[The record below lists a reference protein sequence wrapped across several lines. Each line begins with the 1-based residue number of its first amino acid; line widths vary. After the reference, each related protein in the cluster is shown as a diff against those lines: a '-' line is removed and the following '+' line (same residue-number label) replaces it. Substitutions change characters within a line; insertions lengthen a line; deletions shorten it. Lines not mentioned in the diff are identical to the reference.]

1 MSFKFGILP
10 VTLLQQ
16 NCALVWDDE
25 TNIGAVI
32 DPGGDVST
40 IIATVEKMNLTI
52 KDIFLTHG
60 HFDHAGGAT
69 ELADALK
76 IPVTGPGIEDKF
88 LLDHL
93 VEDGLRYGVSG
104 KNCHPTRWLAHGETI
119 KMGGVAFNVR
129 HCPGHTPGH
138 MVFLSPA
145 LKFGFMGDV
154 LFKGSIGRT
163 DLGNYGD
170 YDQLITSIRRELLCL
185 PDDFAFSCGHGPG
198 STIGSE
204 RLTNPFLQGSHTQP
218 A

>member
-1 MSFKFGILP
+1 MSFKFGIIP

-32 DPGGDVST
+32 DPGGDVARIT
-40 IIATVEKMNLTI
+40 EVVNQMNLTI

-69 ELADALK
+69 ELANALG
-76 IPVTGPGIEDKF
+76 ISITGPGVEDKF

-93 VEDGLRYGVSG
+93 EDDGMRYGIQG
-104 KNCHPTRWLAHGETI
+104 QNCKPARFLAHGETI

-145 LKFGFMGDV
+145 LKFGFVGDV
-154 LFKGSIGRT
+154 LFKGSVGRT
-163 DLGNYGD
+163 DLGDYGD
-170 YDQLITSIRRELLCL
+170 HEQLISSIQRELLSL

-198 STIGSE
+198 STIGQE
-204 RLTNPFLQGSHTQP
+204 RQTNPFLQ
-218 A
+218 

>member
-10 VTLLQQ
+10 VTPLQQ

-32 DPGGDVST
+32 DPGGDVPR
-40 IIATVEKMNLTI
+40 IMDAVGQLKLTI

-60 HFDHAGGAT
+60 HFDHAAGAT
-69 ELADALK
+69 ELANALDV
-76 IPVTGPGIEDKF
+76 PVTGPGIEDKF

-93 VEDGLRYGVSG
+93 VEDGVRFGVNG
-104 KNCHPTRWLAHGETI
+104 QNCKPARWLSHGETI

-145 LKFGFMGDV
+145 MKFGFVGDV

-163 DLGNYGD
+163 DFGD
-170 YDQLITSIRRELLCL
+170 YGNHAQLVASIERELLVL
-185 PDDFAFSCGHGPG
+185 PDDFTFMCGHGPG
-198 STIGSE
+198 STIGEE
-204 RLTNPFLQGSHTQP
+204 RKTNPFLLNG